1 MKNNKNI
8 NNKKDGIAA
17 DSIWVVS
24 DGGTVN
30 QDLSSL
36 CGEAI
41 LGSVKEYLISDIAYY
56 LLNPNPIT
64 LEEKVVGCRVK
75 YSKPRSGI
83 IRRFFKK
90 IRLMKDDAA
99 ETGPLEEDEI
109 VSNSKIGAP
118 SFEDEKLNKHLLK
131 IIAQLRPF
139 DPLQKRLS
147 SLDSDKISNV
157 TAICEEIGGN
167 RYPLNLKGTVEEKIH
182 FVAKSISKKAKVV
195 FNKAYLLN
203 GLFEMR
209 GYRCESFE
217 SDRHYKL
224 IRFEGTNS
232 SRYCVLNHNYKFEY
246 WVNDIHLIN
255 YMHILGQALKSDPKL
270 REALMLCINGN
281 AKPLKLFFS
290 KQLDQK
296 YSDVYLPMTYRQV
309 FNTLNIGQP
318 ERETVTNILN
328 NNQIIVFFSYAPPT
342 EVSNRKMCTNIS
354 VMHDV
359 KALEPIKDQLPQV
372 YAEISKK
379 TSVSDA
385 GRLYLLDSI
394 REFQN
399 A

>member
-1 MKNNKNI
+1 MNTKN
-8 NNKKDGIAA
+8 DGMAA
-17 DSIWVVS
+17 DNIWVVA
-24 DGGTVN
+24 DGGSIN

-36 CGEAI
+36 CGETI

-64 LEEKVVGCRVK
+64 LEEKVVGCRIK
-75 YSKPRSGI
+75 YSKPSSGI

-90 IRLMKDDAA
+90 IRLIKDDAA
-99 ETGPLEEDEI
+99 ESGPPEEDEI
-109 VSNSKIGAP
+109 VSNSHIGSP
-118 SFEDEKLNKHLLK
+118 SFEDEKLNKYLFK
-131 IIAQLRPF
+131 IIEQLRPF
-139 DPLQKRLS
+139 DPLQKKLS
-147 SLDSDKISNV
+147 SLDRDNISNV
-157 TAICEEIGGN
+157 TAVCEEIGGN
-167 RYPLNLKGTVEEKIH
+167 RYPLNLKGTVEEKIN

-209 GYRCESFE
+209 GYRCEAYASE
-217 SDRHYKL
+217 RDYKL
-224 IRFEGTNS
+224 IRFEGTS
-232 SRYCVLNHNYKFEY
+232 SARYCVLNNNYKFEY
-246 WVNDIHLIN
+246 WVNDIHQIN
-255 YMHILGQALKSDPKL
+255 YMHILEQALKSDHKL
-270 REALMLCINGN
+270 REALKLCINGN

-290 KQLDQK
+290 KKLDQK

-309 FNTLNIGQP
+309 FSALNIGQP
-318 ERETVTNILN
+318 EREAVTNILN
-328 NNQIIVFFSYAPPT
+328 SNQTIVFFSYAPAAK
-342 EVSNRKMCTNIS
+342 VSNRRMCTNIS

-399 A
+399 V